1 MLLLHALFRWR
12 HASFS
17 LFLLKLEENIHV
29 TKHFLINP
37 LFFILQGSFKRLKN
51 KTETACINNYFHCET
66 QRNLSEI
73 VLLWQKVLFWEMIMC
88 SVQFLD
94 LTLPGVYE
102 NCITPGA
109 SNVDQRRPG
118 LPKLLILKPQI
129 QGSCT
134 MVWLHVLNL
143 KWIVSV
149 KILSL
154 VGGMD

>member
-1 MLLLHALFRWR
+1 M
-12 HASFS
+12 ASCIFFS
-17 LFLLKLEENIHV
+17 IFVKIRGKYTCNKTFLNKPIVLYF
-29 TKHFLINP
+29 TR
-37 LFFILQGSFKRLKN
+37 FIQKVKN